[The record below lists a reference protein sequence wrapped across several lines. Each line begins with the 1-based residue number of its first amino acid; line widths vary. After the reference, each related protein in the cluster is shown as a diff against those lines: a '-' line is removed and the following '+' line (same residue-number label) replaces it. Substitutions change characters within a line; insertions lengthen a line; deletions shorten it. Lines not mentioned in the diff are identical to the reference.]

1 MLATLKFGIPHE
13 LHDAGHGVHSFALL
27 SATKPA
33 VVVFAVVVPDAVL
46 EIWHTPLASVCTH
59 CICALPVAPLKP
71 TRPAPHT
78 TQSALVGPVHV
89 EHKGEHGAHAVP
101 LLKEPSGQSVPLEVV
116 VEDVEGTHV
125 EGEVGDWVKPDW
137 QVMHAPED
145 AAQDAQPSAQT
156 VLFVSFWLLIILC

>member
-1 MLATLKFGIPHE
+1 MPHE
-13 LHDAGHGVHSFALL
+13 LHDAGQGVHSFALL

-33 VVVFAVVVPDAVL
+33 VVEFTVVVPDAVL

-59 CICALPVAPLKP
+59 CICAPPLAPLNP

-145 AAQDAQPSAQT
+145 AAQDVHPSAQT
-156 VLFVSFWLLIILC
+156 VCLGVLVYSLFLC